1 MIATSYPMLDI
12 FFSIF
17 WFFLFFIWIYI
28 LISIFTDIFR
38 SHDLSGG
45 AKALWFLFVL
55 ILPFL
60 GAFIYLIVRGG
71 KMHEHAGQAQQH
83 QQQAFRQHVQQ
94 AAGTSGAAGSP
105 GSIADQLVKLA
116 DLKSQGVLTD
126 AEFEQEKAKILA

>member
-1 MIATSYPMLDI
+1 VIATSYPMLDI
-12 FFSIF
+12 FLSIF
-17 WFFLFFIWIYI
+17 WFFLFFIWIYL

-71 KMHEHAGQAQQH
+71 KMHEHAAQAQQH
-83 QQQAFRQHVQQ
+83 QQQAFRQYVQQ
-94 AAGTSGAAGSP
+94 AAGTSGAAGPP

>member
-1 MIATSYPMLDI
+1 MIAASYPLLDI
-12 FFSIF
+12 FLSIF
-17 WFFLFFIWIYI
+17 WFFLFFLWIYI

-45 AKALWFLFVL
+45 TKALWFLFVL

-71 KMHEHAGQAQQH
+71 KMHEHAAQAQEQ
-83 QQQAFRQHVQQ
+83 QQQAFQQYVQQ
-94 AAGTSGAAGSP
+94 TAGTSGPAGSQ
-105 GSIADQLVKLA
+105 GSIADQLAKLA